1 MRLLFAV
8 ILVMTVFSGCKE
20 WGKAP
25 ADDILP
31 SFSPVLNPGK
41 EWMLFHQLY
50 VVQVPDHHNL
60 YLIRRVPFSERQTH
74 FFLMGIPYALTA
86 RCKNWERAVLPRGTI
101 PITGLPTFPA
111 TLPVRSFLHL

>member
-25 ADDILP
+25 TDDILP

-41 EWMLFHQLY
+41 EWMFFHQLY

-60 YLIRRVPFSERQTH
+60 YLIPRVLFSERQTH
-74 FFLMGIPYALTA
+74 VFLMGKPYALTA
-86 RCKNWERAVLPRGTI
+86 RCKNWERAVLPRGTN
-101 PITGLPTFPA
+101 PITRSQTSPA
-111 TLPVRSFLHL
+111 ILPVHSFLHL